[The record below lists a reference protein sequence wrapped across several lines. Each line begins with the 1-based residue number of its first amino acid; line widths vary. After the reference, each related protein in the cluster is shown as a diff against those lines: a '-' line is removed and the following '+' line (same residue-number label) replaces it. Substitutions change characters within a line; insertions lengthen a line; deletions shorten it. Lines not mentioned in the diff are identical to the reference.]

1 MNSRMSAP
9 TSRSTIALATTTIA
23 LMLSWQPAQ
32 SLAQT
37 QNTPS
42 ASVQFRVTGPSE
54 RLEMIIS
61 TSRILTFDKKVPKIL
76 VNNPDVVRASP
87 LSPNQVQVSAL
98 KTGVTQL
105 NVWDID
111 DSLHTV
117 DIIVSGDARELEN
130 LLKAEFPDAALRIRP
145 LTNSVVLSGFVPR
158 AEMVSR
164 IIAIASDYYANVVN
178 NIRLGGEQQ
187 IMLHC
192 KVMEVSRTKLRAMG
206 FDWANGNG
214 NDFVTQ
220 DVSGLL
226 GSFTQATASAVGSGG
241 DTVAFGILNGSNAFF
256 GFVEG
261 LREYNLV
268 KVLAEPTVTTIS
280 GRPAS
285 FSVGGEFPIAVP
297 QSLGVISV
305 EYRQF
310 GTRVDVVPIVLGNGK
325 IRLEVRP
332 EVSEIDPSRSVILQ
346 NITIP
351 GLRTR
356 WVDTAVELSSGQ
368 TLALAGLIQTQVEAQ
383 NRGIPWLSDLPWI
396 GAAFRRVQEQNNEI
410 ELLIMVTPEFVG
422 PLDPHEVPPGGPGQ
436 LTTSPSDI
444 DLFFRG
450 YLEVPKCC
458 NGRGCGNC
466 GHGRGKMVAPG
477 VELVPVAAPQQASSF
492 NPHNRVLRSSPQK
505 RVGALQTKSGQR
517 RSITDKT
524 RPVLIGPIGYDVG
537 K

>member
-1 MNSRMSAP
+1 MWGVVALV
-9 TSRSTIALATTTIA
+9 LATLTVIA
-23 LMLSWQPAQ
+23 NGRSAQ
-32 SLAQT
+32 AQLP
-37 QNTPS
+37 QAPS
-42 ASVQFRVTGPSE
+42 ANVQFRVTGPSE

-61 TSRILTFDKKVPKIL
+61 TSRILTFEKKVPKIL
-76 VNNPDVVRASP
+76 VNNPDVVRAAP

-105 NVWDID
+105 NVWDSD
-111 DSLHTV
+111 GSLHTI
-117 DIIVSGDARELEN
+117 DIIVSGDSRELEN

-145 LTNSVVLSGFVPR
+145 LTNSVVISGFVPR

-164 IIAIASDYYANVVN
+164 IVAIASDYYANVVN
-178 NIRLGGEQQ
+178 NIRLGGVQQ

-206 FDWANGNG
+206 FDWALSSAGDG
-214 NDFVTQ
+214 VSQ

-226 GSFTQATASAVGSGG
+226 GSFTAATSSAVGSGG
-241 DTVAFGILNGSNAFF
+241 ETIAFGILNGSNAFF

-268 KVLAEPTVTTIS
+268 KVLAEPTVTTVS

-297 QSLGVISV
+297 QSLGVTAI
-305 EYRQF
+305 EYRSF

-332 EVSEIDPSRSVILQ
+332 EVSEIDPTRSVVLQ
-346 NITIP
+346 NVNIP

-356 WVDTAVELSSGQ
+356 WVDTAVEMSSGQ

-383 NRGIPWLSDLPWI
+383 NRGLPFLADLPWI

-422 PLDPHEVPPGGPGQ
+422 PLDPHEVPKCGPGQ
-436 LTTSPSDI
+436 MTRTPSDI
-444 DLFFRG
+444 ELYFRG

-458 NGRGCGNC
+458 AGHGCSNC
-466 GHGRGKMVAPG
+466 GMGKGKIVAPG
-477 VELVPVAAPQQASSF
+477 VEAIPVKPTNGATISNYSPGRRLDPRNPANHHNPQDRQVS
-492 NPHNRVLRSSPQK
+492 R
-505 RVGALQTKSGQR
+505 T
-517 RSITDKT
+517 ITDKT